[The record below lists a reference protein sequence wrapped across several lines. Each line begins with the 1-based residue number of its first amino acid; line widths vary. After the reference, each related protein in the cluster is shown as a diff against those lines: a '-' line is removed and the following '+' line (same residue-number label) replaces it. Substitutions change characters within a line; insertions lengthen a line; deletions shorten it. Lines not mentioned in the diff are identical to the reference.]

1 MIGRAG
7 QSADEATSV
16 RFATGVDATVVDA
29 EVIAEVGQKICRE
42 AFVLDIGGGAGD
54 AFPG

>member
-7 QSADEATSV
+7 QSADEAAAV
-16 RFATGVDATVVDA
+16 RIAAGVDATVVDA